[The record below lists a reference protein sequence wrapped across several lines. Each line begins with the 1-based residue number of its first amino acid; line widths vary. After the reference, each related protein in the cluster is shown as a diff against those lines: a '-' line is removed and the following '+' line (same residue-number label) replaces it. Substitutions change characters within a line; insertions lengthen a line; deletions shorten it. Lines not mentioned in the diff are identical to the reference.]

1 MNIKKYVAEGIRK
14 IAVKKAYRS
23 VGKSLPLGMHEVEV
37 PKCLKNDTLEK
48 NETDMSENCILVSTK
63 Q

>member
-1 MNIKKYVAEGIRK
+1 MIKERKNMNIKKYVAEGIRK

-48 NETDMSENCILVSTK
+48 K
-63 Q
+63 